1 MTPEDICRLKCAREL
16 LDHPGLAAKLTNVIG
31 IPFEKAIDRLPKKW
45 AATIQTIT
53 RKSLHHALD
62 AAVKT
67 IGCSEK
73 KASRDTFHKLS

>member
-1 MTPEDICRLKCAREL
+1 MTPEDIRRLKCARDL
-16 LDHPGLAAKLTNVIG
+16 LDHPGLAVKLTNVIG